1 MTTFSIAHK
10 INRSFLRGAAL
21 LMLFYFLVVE
31 TGARVL
37 ENRLHSRYLTLIA
50 PNVLALYDSGN
61 LGTLSGQFGELL
73 TLYEQLPGELAQ
85 EFGSPI
91 PGLHN
96 LHLSDGRE
104 YNLLVLNHKGKKLY
118 LLQRVDLLELEG
130 WDAFMVDAILV
141 FTALG
146 LFALASIYISH
157 QASAIAAPFSR
168 LTKKL
173 KNEPENLD
181 PVSIEDDT
189 SEFIELQHALNKSH
203 NELSQ
208 ALTRERAFTH
218 YISHEFRSPLTV
230 LKLSLHNL
238 APERAQTRE
247 RIRRAVTQMES
258 LAEVLLLL
266 ARRKKTAEAE
276 WMKLDQAFIEALLQ
290 PLTPLRQATDC
301 ELVMTITPFR
311 LQAHP
316 QLVTSL
322 ISNLLQNA
330 FQHSV
335 QGQVSLKANAQSIS
349 VGNYVA
355 EPQSPHDGYGVGLVL
370 VRDICRRYHWGFQI
384 SSSPLGYC
392 ATVTFPAETTLDN

>member
-1 MTTFSIAHK
+1 
-10 INRSFLRGAAL
+10 
-21 LMLFYFLVVE
+21 MLFYFLVVE

-50 PNVLALYDSGN
+50 PNVLVLYDSGN

-104 YNLLVLNHKGKKLY
+104 YNLLVLKHKGKKLY

-208 ALTRERAFTH
+208 ALA
-218 YISHEFRSPLTV
+218 
-230 LKLSLHNL
+230 
-238 APERAQTRE
+238 RE

-322 ISNLLQNA
+322 VSNLLQNA

-392 ATVTFPAETTLDN
+392 ATVTFPAGTTLDN